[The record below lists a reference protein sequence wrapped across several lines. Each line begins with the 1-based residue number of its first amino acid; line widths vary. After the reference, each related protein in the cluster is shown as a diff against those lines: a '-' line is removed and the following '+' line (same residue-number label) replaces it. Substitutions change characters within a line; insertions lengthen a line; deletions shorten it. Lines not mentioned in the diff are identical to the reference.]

1 MNNPIAPS
9 SDQRESRTFFLYRSS
24 VYFDELDAMKMLHNT
39 RYAVHVERAT
49 TALYH
54 TSGRKWAL
62 AVEENP
68 DQFHVVREFKIEF
81 LKPFLGEGDLD
92 IRLWVNK
99 MGNTSCTYDFEV
111 ASENGKDR
119 TIHVQGHRTIIKLD
133 PKSLRPQP
141 WSEDF
146 RIRHQWLI
154 REPARRAAVPVGG
167 PE

>member
-1 MNNPIAPS
+1 MNNPIALSP
-9 SDQRESRTFFLYRSS
+9 DQRESRAYFSYRSP

-39 RYAVHVERAT
+39 RYAVYIERAT

-54 TSGRKWAL
+54 TFGRKWEL
-62 AVEENP
+62 EVEKNP

-81 LKPFLGEGDLD
+81 LNLFLGGGELD

-111 ASENGKDR
+111 ASEKGKDR
-119 TIHVQGHRTIIKLD
+119 TLHVQGHRTIIKLD

-146 RIRHQWLI
+146 RIRHKWLI
-154 REPARRAAVPVGG
+154 REPARVEAELVGR